1 MILRLMGE
9 HVDQEQFDICPS
21 PLFGVKRVAP
31 DVRKFVERGVVI
43 LGAKLNNLVVKICL
57 AILMMVLPA
66 ATSRDVV
73 MECQNFQRYSLLFAH
88 RVDQPNDRKPTSPF
102 PIVHLLGEPDLK
114 PEVIIFALH
123 CYS

>member
-1 MILRLMGE
+1 MFRPVSCRRRQFVTPLESPQVRLIERRVSLAVERNMILRLMGE

-73 MECQNFQRYSLLFAH
+73 MECQNF
-88 RVDQPNDRKPTSPF
+88 
-102 PIVHLLGEPDLK
+102 
-114 PEVIIFALH
+114 
-123 CYS
+123 